1 MSTREDLHRMI
12 DELDEAALPDAAR
25 QLAALSQRD
34 RDSAAR
40 AETDA
45 AVAELRRRLP
55 WIGSL
60 HSGRGDLAE
69 RSSDILRDELG
80 ARPDRA

>member
-12 DELDEAALPDAAR
+12 DELDEEALPDAAR

-34 RDSAAR
+34 RDSVAQ

-45 AVAELRRRLP
+45 AVAELRHRLP

-69 RSSDILRDELG
+69 RSSEILRDELG
-80 ARPDRA
+80 TQPDRT

>member
-12 DELDEAALPDAAR
+12 DELDDAALPGAAR

-34 RDSAAR
+34 RDSVTR

-60 HSGRGDLAE
+60 YSGRGDLAE
-69 RSSDILRDELG
+69 RPSDMLRDELG
-80 ARPDRA
+80 TRPDRT

>member
-1 MSTREDLHRMI
+1 MSARDDLHRMV
-12 DELDEAALPDAAR
+12 DELDDAALPDAAR
-25 QLAALSQRD
+25 HLAALSQRD

-40 AETDA
+40 AETA
-45 AVAELRRRLP
+45 TAVAELRQRLP

-69 RSSDILRDELG
+69 RSAQILRDELG
-80 ARPDRA
+80 TQPERT